1 MPAYDP
7 NLFEPPAPVAVVS
20 IKDPKGG
27 NTVRDVPMLIDSGA
41 DVSLVPRTSV
51 DELDLEIDPNAAYE
65 LEGFDGRRTM
75 AQVAQLDLIFVERAF
90 RGKYVIID
98 SNMGILGRDVL
109 NHVALLL
116 DGPRLS
122 WQQQK
127 DRSK

>member
-1 MPAYDP
+1 MPAYDS

-20 IKDPKGG
+20 IRDPKGG
-27 NTVRDVPMLIDSGA
+27 NTVRDVQMLIDSGS

-51 DELDLEIDPNAAYE
+51 DELNLEIDPNAAYE
-65 LEGFDGRRTM
+65 LQGFDGRRSM

-122 WQQQK
+122 WREQK
-127 DRSK
+127 DSSN

>member
-1 MPAYDP
+1 M
-7 NLFEPPAPVAVVS
+7 
-20 IKDPKGG
+20 
-27 NTVRDVPMLIDSGA
+27 RDVPMLIDSGS

-51 DELDLEIDPNAAYE
+51 DELDLKIDPSAAYE
-65 LEGFDGRRTM
+65 LQAFDGRRTM

-98 SNMGILGRDVL
+98 SNIGILGRDVL

-122 WQQQK
+122 WREQK
-127 DRSK
+127 DSSK

>member
-1 MPAYDP
+1 MPAYDS
-7 NLFEPPAPVAVVS
+7 NLFDPPAPVAVVS
-20 IKDPKGG
+20 IRDPKGG
-27 NTVRDVPMLIDSGA
+27 TTPNVPMLIDSGS
-41 DVSLVPRTSV
+41 DVSLVPRTSI
-51 DELDLEIDPNAAYE
+51 DELNLEIDLNARYE
-65 LEGFDGRRTM
+65 LQGFDGRRTM

-122 WQQQK
+122 WQEQNDSAK
-127 DRSK
+127 